1 MATTIFSATAS
12 LDGFIAG
19 PGGDMSWLTRFFDVP
34 ADGQPASTAADDAAA
49 RLMRGTGA
57 LLVGNRSF
65 RGDDPNKGTDREG
78 AFGGEYDGPAVV
90 LTHNPPADPVDG
102 VTVVSDL
109 HEAVDLAART
119 AGDGYVTVIGADVA
133 RQMID
138 HGLLDEVLVF
148 FVPVFLGAGVRLF
161 DRPEGGEVRL
171 TPIPGETEYWCRVE
185 R

>member
-1 MATTIFSATAS
+1 MATTTYSATAS

-19 PGGDMSWLTRFFDVP
+19 PGGDMSWLTRFFDAP
-34 ADGQPASTAADDAAA
+34 TGGQPTSIAADDAAA

-78 AFGGEYDGPAVV
+78 AFGGEYDGAAVV
-90 LTHNPPADPVDG
+90 LTHNPPADAVEG
-102 VTVVSDL
+102 VTFVSDL
-109 HEAVDLAART
+109 HEAVELAKEI
-119 AGDGYVTVIGADVA
+119 AGEAYVTVIGAEVA

-148 FVPVFLGAGVRLF
+148 FVPVFLGGGVRLF
-161 DRPEGGEVRL
+161 DRPDGDEVRL